1 MEESRSGAEAEKAGQ
16 ADHSLSDINPVVVCY
31 LRPTLTGHISGS
43 SDCWKENTERDRK
56 DKLVSILSLRV
67 QVVH

>member
-1 MEESRSGAEAEKAGQ
+1 MEESRSRAEAEKAGQ

-43 SDCWKENTERDRK
+43 SDCWRNTERGKGGGGGTD
-56 DKLVSILSLRV
+56 
-67 QVVH
+67 